1 MEGLVHHS
9 LVRITIVIELT
20 RNEDSSLLSLSQD
33 SELTHNESESFLVS
47 LSSPSPD
54 DYDRD

>member
-33 SELTHNESESFLVS
+33 SELTHNESESF
-47 LSSPSPD
+47 
-54 DYDRD
+54 